1 MKMRR
6 GGLRR
11 LAASGIGFFLAAAW
25 SPGAE
30 PTPLPFTA
38 GVMFDHMSRTVVW
51 EGETETSRVAVNC
64 VSLRA
69 GFDLGRGV
77 TLGLSAGL
85 ALSDFDA
92 LAFLD
97 LPISLELGS
106 SVLKGVALAAEIEA
120 VLLDLGDFEIGAAGR
135 VVSSFGLARTW
146 TLEDFA
152 VPGRAEGR
160 TNWMEASAAPRL
172 AYHLSGG
179 FVPYLEVAARW
190 FRVDVR
196 MKETLEDLQDA
207 EKKRIKGD
215 FSLSASLGG
224 DIRLSD
230 RLVVRAKAGIVPHAG
245 GAGVSASLGLLFAF

>member
-1 MKMRR
+1 MKTRR

-11 LAASGIGFFLAAAW
+11 LAALGLGFFLAAAW
-25 SPGAE
+25 SPAAE
-30 PTPLPFTA
+30 PTHRPFTA
-38 GVMFDHMSRTVVW
+38 GVMFDHLSRTVAW
-51 EGETETSRVAVNC
+51 EGETEASRVAANC

-106 SVLKGVALAAEIEA
+106 SVLKGIALGAEVEAA
-120 VLLDLGDFEIGAAGR
+120 LLDLGDFEIEAAGR
-135 VVSSFGLARTW
+135 IVSSFGLARTW
-146 TLEDFA
+146 ALEDFA

-160 TNWMEASAAPRL
+160 TNWLEASAGPRL
-172 AYHLSGG
+172 VCHLYGG

-196 MKETLEDLQDA
+196 MEETLEDLQDA
-207 EKKRIKGD
+207 EKKRINGD
-215 FSLSASLGG
+215 ISISASLGG

-230 RLVVRAKAGIVPHAG
+230 RLAVRAKAGIVPHAG